1 MAQRLL
7 FIHGLTPLH
16 AGSGQGVGAID
27 LPIQRERATN
37 LPLLPGSSIKGCL
50 RDALA
55 KDPLCDLLF
64 GTKSKDG
71 EDMTAGAL
79 RISDAHLLLL
89 PVRCLGAT
97 FVWATCPFILRRLA
111 RLAQAGQAAAIP
123 NVPALADSQAR
134 VSSSDP
140 LVLFGNRR
148 RLVLEDL
155 DLDPGDA
162 PDKSALE
169 WCDWIAL
176 RLFPSAS
183 AEDTGWRAEMK
194 KRFAI
199 LDDKSFDF
207 FSEFA
212 TEVSAHI
219 AIDDASGVV
228 REHMLWYQEAL
239 PAESILCGI
248 VQADAP
254 RGNARLTDTDVLDR
268 IGIRSDLQFGGKAS
282 TGLGLVRLVPARA

>member
-16 AGSGQGVGAID
+16 PGSGQGVGAID

-97 FVWATCPFILRRLA
+97 FVWATCPFILRRLT
-111 RLAQAGQAAAIP
+111 RLAQAGQTAKIP
-123 NVPALADSQAR
+123 TVPTLADSQAR
-134 VSSSDP
+134 VSSADP
-140 LVLFGNRR
+140 LVLFRDRR

-155 DLDPGDA
+155 DLAPGDA
-162 PDKSALE
+162 PDSDAIA
-169 WCDWIAL
+169 WCDWIAS
-176 RLFPSAS
+176 RLFPAAS
-183 AEDTGWRAEMK
+183 AEDIGWRAEMK

-207 FSEFA
+207 LSEFA

-219 AIDDASGVV
+219 AIDDKTGIVHDGA
-228 REHMLWYQEAL
+228 LWYQEAL
-239 PAESILCGI
+239 PAESVLCGI
-248 VQADAP
+248 VQADSP
-254 RGNARLTDTDVLDR
+254 RGNPNLTDSALLDR
-268 IGIRSDLQFGGKAS
+268 IAIRSDLQFGGKAS